1 MSISWY
7 IYKASPGAGPI
18 TTWEVDRSERFAL
31 LSTVKERLSSVF
43 PTLRWST
50 YSFQMGGK
58 THVAHSG
65 GGSDYKPGDEYLD
78 LSLSADSEGYVGMI
92 VARKAS
98 PKVVIAIMKEFGLD
112 SVFQDQPGVM
122 IDPYDFDEQWNPKR
136 C

>member
-7 IYKASPGAGPI
+7 IYKASPGAGPL
-18 TTWEVDRSERFAL
+18 TTWEVDRSEPVGH
-31 LSTVKERLSSVF
+31 LSAVKERLSRVF

-50 YSFQMGGK
+50 FSFEMGGK

-78 LSLSADSEGYVGMI
+78 LSLSADSEGHVGMI

-98 PKVVIAIMKEFGLD
+98 PKVVIAIMEEFGLD
-112 SVFQDQPGVM
+112 NVFQDQFERG
-122 IDPYDFDEQWNPKR
+122 
-136 C
+136 